1 VTEPPP
7 LRGAAPPPAPDAGRR
22 ALGTLLLAIGGLI
35 AGLCG
40 LCTLG
45 VCGKLLVEISQAGS
59 AEDARTGTNVMLFI
73 LVVGGF
79 STGVGLIVGFAGMM
93 MRRKPR

>member
-1 VTEPPP
+1 MTEPPP
-7 LRGAAPPPAPDAGRR
+7 LRGPEPPPGDASRR
-22 ALGTLLLAIGGLI
+22 ALGTALLAIGGLI

-45 VCGKLLVEISQAGS
+45 LCGKVLVEISEAGS
-59 AEDARTGTNVMLFI
+59 SQDARASTSVVLFI

-79 STGVGLIVGFAGMM
+79 STGAGLVVGFAGMM
-93 MRRKPR
+93 MRRPPR